1 MRLIF
6 SQMKQLSE
14 QTGEESVILM
24 GSINDGTLTHLSSDK
39 ATGFYEGRHDVGEQ
53 FFKYLAKSK

>member
-1 MRLIF
+1 
-6 SQMKQLSE
+6 MKQLSE